1 MKSNDFKTF
10 FYEELELG
18 LQIIVDTDY
27 FPLLDMIKRLCKQ
40 PKKKVV
46 KTLQTTCPLFKKQL
60 KQ

>member
-27 FPLLDMIKRLCKQ
+27 FPLLDMIKRLCK
-40 PKKKVV
+40 
-46 KTLQTTCPLFKKQL
+46 
-60 KQ
+60 